1 MHVTLMADYS
11 SDGVWNA
18 RGSGLDR
25 DALPIPA
32 ELKKDIARWCLD
44 YEESEFFLDPEDRT
58 RPFDVA
64 SFDAR
69 GEDLASRLRAALPGW
84 TVVHRGA
91 ARSY

>member
-18 RGSGLDR
+18 HGAGMGL

-32 ELKKDIARWCLD
+32 ELKEDIARWCLD
-44 YEESEFFLDPEDRT
+44 YEESEFFLDPGDRT
-58 RPFDVA
+58 HPFDVA

-69 GEDLASRLRAALPGW
+69 GEALAVRLRSALPGW
-84 TVVHRGA
+84 TIVHRGVT
-91 ARSY
+91 RSY

>member
-18 RGSGLDR
+18 RGAGMDR
-25 DALPIPA
+25 DALPIP
-32 ELKKDIARWCLD
+32 ENLKEDIARWCLD
-44 YEESEFFLDPEDRT
+44 YEESEFFLDPEDRA
-58 RPFDVA
+58 RPFDAA

-69 GEDLASRLRAALPGW
+69 GEDLARRLRAALPCW

-91 ARSY
+91 ARHA